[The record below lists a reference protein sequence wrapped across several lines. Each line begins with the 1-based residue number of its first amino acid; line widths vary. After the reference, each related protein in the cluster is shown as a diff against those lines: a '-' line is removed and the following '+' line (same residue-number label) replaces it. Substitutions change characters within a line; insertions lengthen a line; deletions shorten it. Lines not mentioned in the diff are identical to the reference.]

1 MYAIKRSNTIWF
13 YSHLL
18 VNTRFSERVFIPHPK
33 TRNLLQQFCS
43 KGISPADFRELT
55 QLISHNVPSMIA
67 LMDYMKA
74 ESNMSSVTLMPPK
87 LWCGLVTALATPSPV
102 CALVHPSERLFSLLE
117 RMKSED
123 ITVDPEAMQTLQQEM
138 PVLFELLRLLKY
150 VPTKVLSPL
159 IAALIEK
166 SAAPFSSGS
175 DHSVASVNA
184 SKMEPL
190 SFFPQLPSIWS
201 RGTYAADRTN
211 TTPKICTKRSTGHPT
226 LLPGIFT
233 LFCQHG

>member
-1 MYAIKRSNTIWF
+1 MRTGCY
-13 YSHLL
+13 
-18 VNTRFSERVFIPHPK
+18 
-33 TRNLLQQFCS
+33 
-43 KGISPADFRELT
+43 
-55 QLISHNVPSMIA
+55 IA
-67 LMDYMKA
+67 KK
-74 ESNMSSVTLMPPK
+74 EIV
-87 LWCGLVTALATPSPV
+87 PV
-102 CALVHPSERLFSLLE
+102 CLEDVSKLRHNHSVIHQTITQGNFGKVSEVKDFLNPLKKGNVIL
-117 RMKSED
+117 ED
-123 ITVDPEAMQTLQQEM
+123 ITVDPVAMQTLQQEM

-166 SAAPFSSGS
+166 SVALFSSGR
-175 DHSVASVNA
+175 DHSVPCVNA

-190 SFFPQLPSIWS
+190 SFLLQLLSIQS
-201 RGTYAADRTN
+201 RGTYAVDRTN